1 MIISFMH
8 GFDRKELAVLRKLDK
23 PWKIQDYVEK
33 LPINF
38 EERGDTFMS
47 PRRVLREKKAHCLEG
62 AVFAAAALWVN
73 GSKPLVMTLSATTDD
88 FSHVVA
94 PFTVRGLWGA
104 IGKTNHAVLRYRD
117 PVYRSIRELAMSYF
131 HEYFL
136 DNGRKTLRRYSEP
149 LDLRRIKDGQWTVA
163 EEDLWYIDTALDEQ
177 KHYSLFPA
185 KARRILRRADS
196 IERQAGKLTQWTKRD
211 RGMKY

>member
-1 MIISFMH
+1 MY
-8 GFDRKELAVLRKLDK
+8 GFDRRELAVLHKLAT
-23 PWKIQDYVEK
+23 PWKIQDYLEK

-38 EERGDTFMS
+38 EERGDTFFS

-73 GSKPLVMTLSATTDD
+73 GATPLIMTLGATTDD

-94 PFTVRGLWGA
+94 LFKVRGLWGA

-117 PVYRSIRELAMSYF
+117 PVYRSVRELAMSYF

-136 DNGRKTLRRYSEP
+136 DNGRKTLREYSEP
-149 LDLRRIKDGQWTVA
+149 LDLRRVGDGRWTVA
-163 EEDLWYIDTALDEQ
+163 EKDLWYIDEALDEQ
-177 KHYSLFPA
+177 KHHPLFPP
-185 KARRILRRADS
+185 KARRILRRADP
-196 IERQAGKLTQWTKRD
+196 IERRAGKLVQWAK
-211 RGMKY
+211 KK